1 MRGVLGRFRVSDG
14 EKAMPEVSE
23 GSGNAEI
30 LLKESVTR
38 LEFNAGD
45 W

>member
-14 EKAMPEVSE
+14 EKAMPEVTE
-23 GSGNAEI
+23 GSHMAEI
-30 LLKESVTR
+30 LLVGALRR
-38 LEFNAGD
+38 LRFNAGD